1 MEYLGIDVEELKEKG
16 AYHTAKEIESQPKM
30 WLLTYDRIK
39 GQKDSLYQ
47 FLNKAL
53 EDGETCTSDCVVGPC
68 QLGVADCFLNAW
80 DAQRGTLC
88 AGLGHWVC
96 DAATATCDLVAG

>member
-39 GQKDSLYQ
+39 GQKDALNQ
-47 FLNKAL
+47 FLKKAL
-53 EDGETCTSDCVVGPC
+53 EDSETCIMLTG
-68 QLGVADCFLNAW
+68 
-80 DAQRGTLC
+80 
-88 AGLGHWVC
+88 AGSSAF
-96 DAATATCDLVAG
+96 DDLRR